1 MPTTTSISTREFSHE
16 FSGNT
21 KSACVP
27 GKVAKSE
34 SWKPPAQARPTA
46 LNQDAGL
53 RSALQEKPA
62 ARCSPRRPGC
72 HAPRLPRMS
81 RHLRN
86 PSQPAQPALRMAQE
100 APAPRKWATRPRP
113 HYDLRCPSAT
123 RYAPGGIPCASRDR
137 QFWFRG
143 SLGEPCRRATAKWH
157 HWKPA
162 SC

>member
-1 MPTTTSISTREFSHE
+1 MNFPAIL
-16 FSGNT
+16 N
-21 KSACVP
+21 
-27 GKVAKSE
+27 
-34 SWKPPAQARPTA
+34 PPAFRAKWRYQKVGNRQLSTA
-46 LNQDAGL
+46 NRSQPGR
-53 RSALQEKPA
+53 RSAIYAPGGA
-62 ARCSPRRPGC
+62 PHRHARRPDC

-100 APAPRKWATRPRP
+100 APAPRTWATRPRP

-123 RYAPGGIPCASRDR
+123 RCAPGGIPCASRDR